1 MSACF
6 GPNLKVK
13 RYKHVHLT
21 QSPAHPPRPYIW
33 APKLMLR
40 DLETQIAVI
49 KIISMRIKVAEKKNT
64 VNKKEN
70 QMEIFASDH
79 KDVK

>member
-1 MSACF
+1 
-6 GPNLKVK
+6 
-13 RYKHVHLT
+13 
-21 QSPAHPPRPYIW
+21 
-33 APKLMLR
+33 MLR
-40 DLETQIAVI
+40 DLETQIAVN